1 MKKSSKRDNINLF
14 FSSFLIVAFLVCV
27 YFFLEFSKTLSG
39 TIGTTITVAL
49 SAVFGLLLFYATRVG
64 EGKAI
69 KRFSPFTFILLVIPS
84 FYILLATVF
93 ANFPLHQFFIT
104 ESGDPSALALL
115 SGVVFGYGVL
125 YSFLSGFELDYDED
139 ALALYSGEETD
150 GEEISSEETDSEKAD
165 SEENGD
171 TVDSQEA
178 DDVQSVDTEKSN
190 EEAVEETAE

>member
-125 YSFLSGFELDYDED
+125 YSFLSGFELEYDEEE
-139 ALALYSGEETD
+139 LALYSGEETD
-150 GEEISSEETDSEKAD
+150 GEEADSEETDSE
-165 SEENGD
+165 ENED
-171 TVDSQEA
+171 TVDSQGA
-178 DDVQSVDTEKSN
+178 DDTQSVDTEKSD